1 MKFLLPGRIW
11 VRGGNFYHSKNKVIF
26 LHTRNYRLKHCKHD
40 TWHSACHILAL
51 NQAMLTVGVM
61 SIAVSSGNRG
71 RLLEMVMVLVTLVH
85 GLPVSGWAPGL
96 DGPEGVVVLKNN
108 SDITAYLGL
117 RSHQVL
123 CGIFQ
128 KTLLPLT
135 STCSLIQCSSEPL
148 ILMEVC
154 AFFQVCRCQLE
165 VWELQIPL
173 IYLPYLRLRQLTLG
187 LRSKLIAG
195 TEPRP
200 SATQ

>member
-1 MKFLLPGRIW
+1 MDQK
-11 VRGGNFYHSKNKVIF
+11 
-26 LHTRNYRLKHCKHD
+26 
-40 TWHSACHILAL
+40 
-51 NQAMLTVGVM
+51 
-61 SIAVSSGNRG
+61 
-71 RLLEMVMVLVTLVH
+71 
-85 GLPVSGWAPGL
+85 
-96 DGPEGVVVLKNN
+96 GVVVLKNN

-117 RSHQVL
+117 RYVKVL

-165 VWELQIPL
+165 VWELHRFPL
-173 IYLPYLRLRQLTLG
+173 IHLPYLRLRQLTLRAQG
-187 LRSKLIAG
+187 KLIAG

-200 SATQ
+200 SATQEYFYHTPSLLLRRNTQPLMSCKEHIYKCIVGNQNNEKICRNILLEEYEVQFLKLSSVKLLSIKYELFIMMSTFGEQYPSGNLEYLERETS